1 MDLPQHPAYPL
12 PTVPSDKSL
21 ENSSSEVRNWPEWCL
36 HQLVEA
42 QAKASPD
49 AVALEHEGARLSYAE
64 LNAKANQLARYLLQ
78 QGVAEGAFVG
88 VCLPSSL
95 EFVIA
100 SLAILKAGCT
110 CVPLDPKYP
119 ADRLAYMLEDAG
131 IRVVVTK
138 PGVAS
143 RLAGAGTVTIDVSHL
158 TDELRGLSR
167 ENLDWQA
174 SPSQIAYL
182 IYTSG
187 STGKPRGVLLPHAGL
202 ANYNL
207 AAAKYYGLNGSDRVL
222 QFCALSFDA
231 ALEEIFATLAAG
243 GTLVLRSADMPLD
256 IPGFLVWVKQRKISV
271 LDLPTA
277 YWHEWTSQLSELST
291 PVPSCLRL
299 VVVGGEKALANA
311 LASWRKAA
319 GKVRWVNTYGPTEA
333 SIAVTRYD
341 PDEERDRSTPENI
354 PIGRPI
360 ENCKVYVLDA
370 KRNLLPQGVAGELY
384 LGGASVARGYL
395 NRPDLTAQK
404 FIQDPFSVEPD
415 ARLYRT
421 GDMARVLENGLIE
434 YLGRQDDQVKV
445 RGFRV
450 ELGEIESVLAEHAL
464 VGECAVVAVDDV
476 AQGKTLVAYC
486 RPVNGTKP
494 DISALRAFVAGKLPH
509 FMVPSAFAVLD
520 ALPKTPNGKIDRR
533 SLAQMQPPAPLASDV
548 VDLPTTQL
556 QIQLKKIWEETLGR
570 KPIGIRDNFFE
581 LGGHSLL
588 AARLMQ
594 KISRILDK
602 SVPLALLFE
611 APTIESL
618 AAVLEREEW
627 AQRWSC
633 LVAIQP
639 KGSRPPFFCVH
650 GVGGNVVGFRELA
663 RLLNPDY
670 PFYGFQAQGLDG
682 ARVPFADLES
692 MAAHYIR
699 EMRGV
704 QPEGPFLLGG
714 YSFGGLVAYE
724 MARQLYA
731 GGEQVALLA
740 LLDTYPGELEAV
752 TTSIWKLMLEP
763 SRLRMLS
770 DVPKTAKKSVQRRIK
785 GLFLA
790 KALKDVLQANQAA
803 AMRYV
808 LQPYQG
814 KTTLFRAEQFSLRA
828 FNDPHAA
835 WNDLAVGGLQIEEIA
850 GDHGDILVVPQVD
863 ELARKLKLAIDRG
876 IAEQKAAEQPEEER
890 EEEALA

>member
-12 PTVPSDKSL
+12 PTVSSNQNL
-21 ENSSSEVRNWPEWCL
+21 EADWCL
-36 HQLVEA
+36 HELVEE
-42 QAKASPD
+42 QAKKSPD
-49 AVALEHEGARLSYAE
+49 AVAIEHEDACMSYAE

-78 QGVAEGAFVG
+78 EGAAAGAFVG

-119 ADRLAYMLEDAG
+119 ADRLAYMVQDAG
-131 IRVVVTK
+131 IHLVLTRA
-138 PGVAS
+138 GVAVGLS
-143 RLAGAGTVTIDVSHL
+143 GTPMVDVPRMTERLGGS
-158 TDELRGLSR
+158 SR
-167 ENLDWQA
+167 ENLERHT
-174 SPSQIAYL
+174 SSSEIAYL

-207 AAAKYYGLNGSDRVL
+207 AASEYYRLDNHDRVL

-231 ALEEIFATLAAG
+231 ALEEIFATFAAG
-243 GTLVLRSADMPLD
+243 ATLVLRPADMSLD
-256 IPGFLVWVKQRKISV
+256 IPGFLEWVSRKKITV

-277 YWHEWTSQLSELST
+277 YWHEWTSQFGELGD

-299 VVVGGEKALANA
+299 VIVGGEKALANA
-311 LASWRKAA
+311 LATWRKVA

-341 PDEERDRSTPENI
+341 PNEEHADSTPENI

-360 ENCKVYVLDA
+360 ENCKVYVVDPERKLQ
-370 KRNLLPQGVAGELY
+370 PHGVAGELY
-384 LGGASVARGYL
+384 LGGVSVARGYL
-395 NRPDLTAQK
+395 NRPDLTADK
-404 FIQDPFSVEPD
+404 FIQDPFSTDPK
-415 ARLYRT
+415 ARVYRT

-434 YLGRQDDQVKV
+434 YLGRQDDQVKI
-445 RGFRV
+445 RGFRI
-450 ELGEIESVLAEHAL
+450 ELGEIEEVLAQHAL
-464 VGECAVVAVDDV
+464 ISECAVVAVDDR
-476 AQGKTLVAYC
+476 AQGKTLAAYC
-486 RPVNGTKP
+486 SPATGKKLDVS
-494 DISALRAFVAGKLPH
+494 DLRSFVSGKLPQY
-509 FMVPSAFAVLD
+509 MVPSVFAVLN

-533 SLAQMQPPAPLASDV
+533 LLSQMEPPMQVEIDAE
-548 VDLPTTQL
+548 DLPTTKVQN
-556 QIQLKKIWEETLGR
+556 QLKKIWEETLGR
-570 KPIGIRDNFFE
+570 KSIGIHDNFFE

-594 KISRILDK
+594 KISRILGK
-602 SVPLALLFE
+602 TVPLALLFE
-611 APTIESL
+611 APTIEKL
-618 AAVLEREEW
+618 AEVLERNEW
-627 AQRWSC
+627 AQKWSC
-633 LVAIQP
+633 LVPIQP
-639 KGSRPPFFCVH
+639 QGARPPFFCVH

-663 RLLNPDY
+663 RLMTPDY

-682 ARVPFADLES
+682 TRPPFTDLET
-692 MAAHYIR
+692 MAEHYIR

-704 QPEGPFLLGG
+704 QTEGPFLLGG

-724 MARQLYA
+724 MARQLHA

-763 SRLRMLS
+763 KRLRMLS
-770 DVPKTAKKSVQRRIK
+770 DVPKTAKKSMQRRIK

-790 KALKDVLQANQAA
+790 KALKDVLQANQEAA
-803 AMRYV
+803 LRYV
-808 LQPYQG
+808 LRPYEG
-814 KTTLFRAEQFSLRA
+814 RTTLFRAEQFSLRA

-835 WNDLAVGGLQIEEIA
+835 WNNLAVGGLQVEEIA
-850 GDHGDILVVPQVD
+850 GDHGDILMIPQVY
-863 ELARKLKLAIDRG
+863 ELALKLKGAIDATVADR
-876 IAEQKAAEQPEEER
+876 IAREEH